1 VIAAMNVTMTLAA
14 PYPGPAVIE
23 PHPKNAN
30 MVKIRNIAIANKR
43 LEGASLA
50 LFILNPQREQ

>member
-1 VIAAMNVTMTLAA
+1 MTLAA